1 MLELEDVDFR
11 GHRAPLLENV
21 SATVGEGSL
30 REIPAPTADARTAL
44 ALICSGRARPD
55 NGTVLIR
62 GAADTAR
69 LRRSTALIDSPGIT
83 APEHHMRARDL
94 ISESLGLIPR
104 RRGTRVPTASRWIS
118 EHEATDIADQPVE
131 ALPSELRL
139 WLMTELAF
147 TDPQVELAVMD
158 SPDRHD
164 ISAEELSEALERIAE
179 PEGRTVLA
187 IVAQEVLR

>member
-1 MLELEDVDFR
+1 MLELEDVGFR
-11 GHRAPLLENV
+11 GHRAPLLESV
-21 SATVGEGSL
+21 SATVSEGSL
-30 REIPAPTADARTAL
+30 HEITAPTGDARTAL

-55 NGTVLIR
+55 TGTVLIR
-62 GAADTAR
+62 GASDTAR

-83 APEHHMRARDL
+83 APEHHMRTRDL

-104 RRGTRVPTASRWIS
+104 RRGVRIPSASRWIS
-118 EHEATDIADQPVE
+118 EHEAADIADQPLE
-131 ALPSELRL
+131 ALPSDLRL
-139 WLMTELAF
+139 WLMTELTF

-164 ISAEELSEALERIAE
+164 ISGEELSETLEQVAE
-179 PEGRTVLA
+179 PDGRTVLA

>member
-1 MLELEDVDFR
+1 MLELEDVGFH
-11 GHRAPLLENV
+11 GHHAPLVENCSITV
-21 SATVGEGSL
+21 SQGSL
-30 REIPAPTADARTAL
+30 SEITAPTGDARTAL
-44 ALICSGRARPD
+44 ALICSGR
-55 NGTVLIR
+55 LIPETGR
-62 GAADTAR
+62 ALIHGSADVGR
-69 LRRSTALIDSPGIT
+69 LRRSTALIDAPGIT

-104 RRGTRVPTASRWIS
+104 RRGIRIPSASRWIS
-118 EHEATDIADQPVE
+118 EHEAADIADQPLE

-139 WLMTELAF
+139 WLMTELTF

-164 ISAEELSEALERIAE
+164 ISAEGLSETLGGIAE